1 VNNLLP
7 DLPDDDDGRGAFA
20 ANIVHFVRLL
30 RAAGLRLGP
39 GKAIDAVRAVEMAG
53 IRRRDDL
60 YWTLFSVLV
69 NRRDQRDLFDQAFHI
84 FWRDP
89 KILERMMSLMLPQAE
104 GSADPKK
111 KDLSQRV
118 RQAMLPGQGERPQQ
132 EGEPKEVEIDATLTF
147 SAQELLQKKDFAEM
161 TTEELDAARAALAR
175 IEWPFRPQK
184 TRRLRADPRGHRID
198 LRASLQASLRS
209 GGTLIPLKRRSAGLR
224 PPPLVVLCD
233 ISGSMSQYSR
243 MFLHFMH
250 ALTNDRTRVYS
261 FLFGTRLTNVTRLLR
276 QRDVDKALAAVS
288 EKVPDWSG
296 GTRIGTTLEEFNRLW
311 SRRVLAQGAVVL
323 LVTDGL
329 DREGGSGL
337 AREMERLHK
346 SCRRLIW
353 LNPLLRWEGFE
364 PKAAGI
370 RAILPHVDDFR
381 PVHNLSSIAD
391 LAAALSHASDAGNRL
406 RDNLGRMAA

>member
-1 VNNLLP
+1 MTMLP
-7 DLPDDDDGRGAFA
+7 APPTGDQGGAFA
-20 ANIVHFVRLL
+20 ENIVHFVRLL
-30 RAAGLRLGP
+30 RASGLRLGP
-39 GKAIDAVRAVEMAG
+39 GKAIDAVRAVEAAG

-69 NRRDQRDLFDQAFHI
+69 NRRDQRELFDQAFHI

-89 KILERMMSLMLPQAE
+89 KILERMMSLLLPEAE
-104 GSADPKK
+104 GTAEPKK
-111 KDLSQRV
+111 NPTSQRL
-118 RQAMLPGQGERPQQ
+118 RQALLPGRGESRPA
-132 EGEPKEVEIDATLTF
+132 GEPKEVEIDATLTF
-147 SAQELLQKKDFAEM
+147 SADELLQKKDFAEM
-161 TTEELDAARAALAR
+161 SAEELEQAKKALAR
-175 IEWPFRPQK
+175 IEWPFRPQRV
-184 TRRLRADPRGHRID
+184 RRLKPDDRGHRID
-198 LRASLQASLRS
+198 LRASLQASMRT
-209 GGTLIPLKRRSAGLR
+209 GGAIIPLKRKSPAQR

-250 ALTNDRTRVYS
+250 ALTNDRARVHS
-261 FLFGTRLTNVTRLLR
+261 FLFGTRLTNISRLLR

-296 GTRIGTTLEEFNRLW
+296 GTRIGATLEEFNRLW
-311 SRRVLAQGAVVL
+311 SRRVLGQGAIVL
-323 LVTDGL
+323 LLTDGL
-329 DREGGSGL
+329 DREGGKGL
-337 AREMERLHK
+337 AREIERLHK

-353 LNPLLRWEGFE
+353 LNPLLRWDGFE

-370 RAILPHVDDFR
+370 RAILPQVDDFR

-406 RDNLGRMAA
+406 KSNLARMAA